1 MPFGLKL
8 KHMKAW
14 SVFSITFWGYLNLLR
29 LSDSKLDS
37 KWPKNAPARE
47 GWKPAE
53 GRPRTKGEG
62 ECFAPFNFYFKN
74 ARFLFEF
81 VDFWSRFSRKMF
93 PKKTSKILKFITFSK
108 ILHFGGT
115 HFHFRP
121 SLAWCRLGWN
131 SSIWKLK
138 VCFQLLSED
147 ILIYCVYLIQN
158 WIQSDQKT
166 HQRGK
171 AESQPKASLGP
182 RRVLR
187 TIWFFFWKY
196 SFVA

>member
-1 MPFGLKL
+1 MYSIKKYLTNRGLHASTNIFIK
-8 KHMKAW
+8 
-14 SVFSITFWGYLNLLR
+14 IYLRRSAFPRARLQLR
-29 LSDSKLDS
+29 RAS
-37 KWPKNAPARE
+37 
-47 GWKPAE
+47 G
-53 GRPRTKGEG
+53 
-62 ECFAPFNFYFKN
+62 NFYFKN
-74 ARFLFEF
+74 ARFLLEF

-158 WIQSDQKT
+158 WIQSDQKM

-171 AESQPKASLGP
+171 AESQPKAGLGP
-182 RRVLR
+182 RVKESASHHL
-187 TIWFFFWKY
+187 IFILKMLVFCLNL
-196 SFVA
+196 